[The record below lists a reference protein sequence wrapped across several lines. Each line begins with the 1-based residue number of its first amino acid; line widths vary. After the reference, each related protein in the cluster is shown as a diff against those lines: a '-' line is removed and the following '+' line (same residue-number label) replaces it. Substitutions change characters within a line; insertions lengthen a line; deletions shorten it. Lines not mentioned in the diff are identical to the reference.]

1 MRKNQCVLEPDL
13 RLNAV
18 ILSTAKGR
26 WAKDGLK
33 TFDISTSTLFQRLVL
48 NAVWIMLNVPPIGP
62 SMPFWGKLVES
73 LLTKSLYSTA
83 IRCIA
88 PCVAAFTGAARIL
101 LYFSGSSKLY
111 VTVFCHHAV
120 SNVWNNVV
128 CAFHSSGVLFWII
141 SSSYFSTNLFV

>member
-1 MRKNQCVLEPDL
+1 MSTGLTWLDMSLNAKKNQCVLEPDL

-62 SMPFWGKLVES
+62 SMPFLGKLVES
-73 LLTKSLYSTA
+73 LLTKSLHSTA
-83 IRCIA
+83 N
-88 PCVAAFTGAARIL
+88 
-101 LYFSGSSKLY
+101 K
-111 VTVFCHHAV
+111 
-120 SNVWNNVV
+120 N
-128 CAFHSSGVLFWII
+128 
-141 SSSYFSTNLFV
+141 